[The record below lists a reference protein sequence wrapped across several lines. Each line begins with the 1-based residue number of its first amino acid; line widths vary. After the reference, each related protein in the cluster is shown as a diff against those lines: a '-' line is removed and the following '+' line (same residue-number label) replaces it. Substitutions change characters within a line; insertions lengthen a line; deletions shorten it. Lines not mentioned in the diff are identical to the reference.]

1 MLNLRDPIRVI
12 LEQRGKSSLIAE
24 STTQMY
30 NNLLDEDDDDA
41 DANADANAEATVDA
55 NE

>member
-12 LEQRGKSSLIAE
+12 LEHRGQSTVVSE

-30 NNLLDEDDDDA
+30 NNLLDEDD
-41 DANADANAEATVDA
+41 
-55 NE
+55 